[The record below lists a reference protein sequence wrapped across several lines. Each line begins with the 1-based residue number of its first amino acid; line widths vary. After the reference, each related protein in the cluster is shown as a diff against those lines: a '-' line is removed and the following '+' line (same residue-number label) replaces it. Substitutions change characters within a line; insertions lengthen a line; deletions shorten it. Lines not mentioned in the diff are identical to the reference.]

1 LAIGEIMITREIN
14 VPISE
19 YDLEEFKDI
28 VYNNSSFDWSFTTD
42 DGNTIVVNFMSEDEL
57 ERREEKWN

>member
-1 LAIGEIMITREIN
+1 MITKEIN
-14 VPISE
+14 IPITE

-42 DGNTIVVNFMSEDEL
+42 DGNTIQVNFMSEEEL
-57 ERREEKWN
+57 ERREESET

>member
-1 LAIGEIMITREIN
+1 MITREIN